1 MKKNLVLVAFVVAL
15 TLTSAFVVIPTR
27 AGIESRTWLGSI
39 DDWDDYYGRFVY
51 GYEEGSTATLWVEVE
66 NDFANK
72 INITEV
78 IVGFDWNTNYTTL
91 LSPLVTIEVT
101 RVRYFTVT
109 FTVPFAN
116 TTATSNMFLHGY
128 TIYVKHVNATGHLV
142 NTMTRAYTSSP
153 EFAIYSKVQMEAR
166 EKARLNS
173 QLGPPIGGFNS
184 TAAKILWSRADNET
198 NVAETMYAQGDFI
211 VASNHYD
218 EALSLKNE
226 AYTTENAI
234 TGGVQGAQLTLIE
247 AQAESFK
254 ATANY
259 LNGLSNMWVLI
270 GVAAVLFAIG
280 YIIRGLGALRKP
292 AVATA

>member
-142 NTMTRAYTSSP
+142 NTKVGMQIKHPVNIISPATVIAVFVLTSSD
-153 EFAIYSKVQMEAR
+153 
-166 EKARLNS
+166 
-173 QLGPPIGGFNS
+173 
-184 TAAKILWSRADNET
+184 DN
-198 NVAETMYAQGDFI
+198 VG
-211 VASNHYD
+211 
-218 EALSLKNE
+218 
-226 AYTTENAI
+226 
-234 TGGVQGAQLTLIE
+234 
-247 AQAESFK
+247 SFK
-254 ATANY
+254 YN
-259 LNGLSNMWVLI
+259 LI
-270 GVAAVLFAIG
+270 G
-280 YIIRGLGALRKP
+280 
-292 AVATA
+292 T